1 MIFKAYFGGIYVS
14 LRKDSR
20 VSFSYLQQ
28 LTGCSVCMY
37 VWIRI
42 YTKIYLMLKFGTLHV
57 SRHRAFT
64 GDEDLA
70 LEVESQNVPSWK
82 GPTRIT
88 KSNSW
93 PHTGPPKK
101 PKPYI
106 QECCPNTSRAPAGQ
120 CIWGNS
126 KYHTTQM
133 VGWSYRQILFMAQ
146 CVPSIAQLLC
156 GSEKGKEKRLWL
168 LPVILTPVTINTV
181 FCFPT
186 VLLNCPRFADGFLMV
201 CWITCSIP
209 DISKVVN
216 YGPMMSTY
224 VKS

>member
-1 MIFKAYFGGIYVS
+1 MSDRISDPFPTTLFNFVRERNYLWPKENNKKSGECREGSPGPPSAFCS
-14 LRKDSR
+14 LPATWVHLPLLASPTAG
-20 VSFSYLQQ
+20 L
-28 LTGCSVCMY
+28 
-37 VWIRI
+37 
-42 YTKIYLMLKFGTLHV
+42 
-57 SRHRAFT
+57 
-64 GDEDLA
+64 DL
-70 LEVESQNVPSWK
+70 VMKSQNVPSWK

-88 KSNSW
+88 KSNSR

>member
-1 MIFKAYFGGIYVS
+1 MPNTAAAVRQDAHSQCSTHTTCCTHG
-14 LRKDSR
+14 R
-20 VSFSYLQQ
+20 VKNISSYRDWGHFQQ
-28 LTGCSVCMY
+28 E
-37 VWIRI
+37 
-42 YTKIYLMLKFGTLHV
+42 
-57 SRHRAFT
+57 
-64 GDEDLA
+64 GDHTCLA
-70 LEVESQNVPSWK
+70 GSWQITAESQDILSWE

-88 KSNSW
+88 KSNSR